1 MTVGS
6 SRTIHDSS
14 DARNWVSSKKAMSI
28 MDYSSRIAGSFF
40 ISVPLRLAWLSLIV
54 LICSSPTP
62 AQTEQ
67 SPPRLAVEN
76 NPPNSP
82 TPKMTIDAPE
92 DQQKVPG
99 TITGSVVGQDGIAVV
114 GAKVKL
120 TQEGQSV
127 SQEVTSSEDGTFTFT
142 NVAPGSFQLAIT
154 SEGFAAH
161 TSTGA
166 LHSGENFTVPQVSM
180 VLATNATVVR
190 VEVSTIEMAQEQLK
204 DEEKQ
209 RVLGVIP
216 NFYVT
221 YASDAAPLT
230 PKQKYNLA
238 WRLNI
243 DPVSF
248 LLAGQTA
255 GIQQAR
261 NEFSGY
267 GQGAV
272 GYAKRYGATYAN
284 FTISNFLGSAVF
296 PSIFKQDPR
305 YFYKGTGTTKS
316 RVLYALAN
324 AVICKSDGGHWQVN
338 YSGIIGSLASGGISN
353 LFYPASDRNGPAL
366 TLENTAMSIG
376 STAIFNLMQEFVLRK
391 LTPKVPNIPTNPNS
405 P

>member
-1 MTVGS
+1 
-6 SRTIHDSS
+6 
-14 DARNWVSSKKAMSI
+14 MSI
-28 MDYSSRIAGSFF
+28 MDNSSRIAGSFF
-40 ISVPLRLAWLSLIV
+40 VSVPVRLAWLSLIV

-62 AQTEQ
+62 AQTER
-67 SPPRLAVEN
+67 SPARLVVVN
-76 NPPNSP
+76 DPPNSP
-82 TPKMTIDAPE
+82 TPKMAIDASQ
-92 DQQKVPG
+92 DLQKVPG
-99 TITGSVVGQDGIAVV
+99 TITGGVVGQDGIAVV

-127 SQEVTSSEDGTFTFT
+127 SQEVTTSEDGQFTFT
-142 NVAPGSFQLAIT
+142 NVAPGTFQLVIT

-161 TSTGA
+161 TSTWE

-180 VLATNATVVR
+180 VLATNATEVR
-190 VEVSTIEMAQEQLK
+190 VEVSAIEIAQEQLK

-209 RVLGVIP
+209 RVLGIIP

-221 YASDAAPLT
+221 YVPNAAPLT
-230 PKQKYNLA
+230 LKQKYNLA

-248 LLAGQTA
+248 LLAGQAA

-261 NEFSGY
+261 NQFSGY
-267 GQGAV
+267 GQGAQ

-324 AVICKSDGGHWQVN
+324 AVICKSDRGHWQVN
-338 YSGIIGSLASGGISN
+338 YSGILGSLASGGISN
-353 LFYPASDRNGPAL
+353 LFYPARDRNGPAL
-366 TLENTAMSIG
+366 TFENAAMSIG
-376 STAIFNLMQEFVLRK
+376 STAVFNLMQEFVLRK
-391 LTPKVPNIPTNPNS
+391 LTHRVPNTRNPTNPNL

>member
-1 MTVGS
+1 MVN
-6 SRTIHDSS
+6 D
-14 DARNWVSSKKAMSI
+14 
-28 MDYSSRIAGSFF
+28 
-40 ISVPLRLAWLSLIV
+40 
-54 LICSSPTP
+54 
-62 AQTEQ
+62 
-67 SPPRLAVEN
+67 
-76 NPPNSP
+76 PPNSP
-82 TPKMTIDAPE
+82 TPKMAIAASQDL
-92 DQQKVPG
+92 QKVPG

-127 SQEVTSSEDGTFTFT
+127 SQEVTSSEDGQFTFT
-142 NVAPGSFQLAIT
+142 NVTPGSFQLVIT

-161 TSTGA
+161 TSTWE
-166 LHSGENFTVPQVSM
+166 LHSGENLTVPQVSM
-180 VLATNATVVR
+180 VLATNATEVR
-190 VEVSTIEMAQEQLK
+190 VEVSAIEIAQEQLK
-204 DEEKQ
+204 NEEKQ
-209 RVLGVIP
+209 RVLGIIP

-221 YASDAAPLT
+221 YVPNAAPLT

-261 NEFSGY
+261 NQFSGY
-267 GQGAV
+267 GQGAQS
-272 GYAKRYGATYAN
+272 YAKSYAKSYGATYAT
-284 FTISNFLGSAVF
+284 FTMSNFLGSAVF
-296 PSIFKQDPR
+296 SSIFKQDPR

-353 LFYPASDRNGPAL
+353 LFYLASDRNGPAL
-366 TLENTAMSIG
+366 TFDNTAMSIG
-376 STAIFNLMQEFVLRK
+376 STAVFNLMQEFVLRK
-391 LTPKVPNIPTNPNS
+391 LTPKVPNTPNPTNPNL

>member
-1 MTVGS
+1 MC
-6 SRTIHDSS
+6 
-14 DARNWVSSKKAMSI
+14 I
-28 MDYSSRIAGSFF
+28 MDNSSRIAGSFF
-40 ISVPLRLAWLSLIV
+40 ISVPVRLAWLSLIV

-67 SPPRLAVEN
+67 SPARLVVEN
-76 NPPNSP
+76 SPPNSP
-82 TPKMTIDAPE
+82 TPEMAIDAPE
-92 DQQKVPG
+92 DLQKVPG
-99 TITGSVVGQDGIAVV
+99 TITGSVVGQDGIAVA
-114 GAKVKL
+114 GAHVQL
-120 TQEGQSV
+120 SQEGQSV
-127 SQEVTSSEDGTFTFT
+127 SWEVTSNEEGQFTFT
-142 NVAPGSFQLAIT
+142 KVAPGLFQLVIT

-161 TSTGA
+161 TSTGE

-180 VLATNATVVR
+180 VLATNATEVR
-190 VEVSTIEMAQEQLK
+190 VEVSAIEIAQEQLK

-209 RVLGVIP
+209 RVLGIIP

-221 YASDAAPLT
+221 YVPNAAPLT

-248 LLAGQTA
+248 LLAGPTA

-267 GQGAV
+267 GHGAQ

-305 YFYKGTGTTKS
+305 YFYKGIGTTKS

-324 AVICKSDGGHWQVN
+324 AVICKGDSGHWQVN

-366 TLENTAMSIG
+366 TFENTAMSVG

-391 LTPKVPNIPTNPNS
+391 LTLKARNTPNPTNPNL

>member
-1 MTVGS
+1 
-6 SRTIHDSS
+6 
-14 DARNWVSSKKAMSI
+14 MSI
-28 MDYSSRIAGSFF
+28 MDNSSRIAGSFF
-40 ISVPLRLAWLSLIV
+40 ISVPVRLAWLSLIV
-54 LICSSPTP
+54 LICSSSTP

-67 SPPRLAVEN
+67 SPARLVVVN
-76 NPPNSP
+76 DPPDSP
-82 TPKMTIDAPE
+82 TPKMAIDASE
-92 DQQKVPG
+92 DLQKVPG
-99 TITGSVVGQDGIAVV
+99 TITGNVVGQDGIAVV
-114 GAKVKL
+114 GAKVRL

-127 SQEVTSSEDGTFTFT
+127 SQEVTSSEDGQFTFT
-142 NVAPGSFQLAIT
+142 NVAPGSFQLVIT

-161 TSTGA
+161 TSTGE
-166 LHSGENFTVPQVSM
+166 LRSGENFTVPQVSM
-180 VLATNATVVR
+180 VLATNATEVR
-190 VEVSTIEMAQEQLK
+190 VEVSAIEIAQEQLK

-209 RVLGVIP
+209 RVLGIIP

-221 YASDAAPLT
+221 YVPDAAPLT

-255 GIQQAR
+255 GIQQAL

-267 GQGAV
+267 GQGAQ

-353 LFYPASDRNGPAL
+353 LFYPGSDRNGPAL
-366 TLENTAMSIG
+366 TFENTAMSIG
-376 STAIFNLMQEFVLRK
+376 STAVFNLMQEFVLRK
-391 LTPKVPNIPTNPNS
+391 LTPKAPNTPNPANPNLQ
-405 P
+405 

>member
-1 MTVGS
+1 
-6 SRTIHDSS
+6 
-14 DARNWVSSKKAMSI
+14 MSI
-28 MDYSSRIAGSFF
+28 MDNASRIASSFF
-40 ISVPLRLAWLSLIV
+40 ISVPVRLAWLSLIV
-54 LICSSPTP
+54 LICSSPIS

-67 SPPRLAVEN
+67 SPARLVVVN
-76 NPPNSP
+76 DPPNSP
-82 TPKMTIDAPE
+82 TLKMAIDASE
-92 DQQKVPG
+92 DLQKVPG

-127 SQEVTSSEDGTFTFT
+127 SPEVTSSEDGQFTFA
-142 NVAPGSFQLAIT
+142 NVAPGSFQLVIT

-180 VLATNATVVR
+180 VLATNATEVR
-190 VEVSTIEMAQEQLK
+190 VEVSTIEIAQEQLK

-221 YASDAAPLT
+221 YVPNAAPLT

-267 GQGAV
+267 GQGAQ

-316 RVLYALAN
+316 RALYALAN

-366 TLENTAMSIG
+366 TFENTAMSIG

-391 LTPKVPNIPTNPNS
+391 LTPKVPNTPNPTNPNL

>member
-1 MTVGS
+1 
-6 SRTIHDSS
+6 
-14 DARNWVSSKKAMSI
+14 MSI
-28 MDYSSRIAGSFF
+28 MDNSNRIAGSFF
-40 ISVPLRLAWLSLIV
+40 VSVPVRLAWLSLIILV
-54 LICSSPTP
+54 CSSPIP

-67 SPPRLAVEN
+67 SPARLVVVN
-76 NPPNSP
+76 DPPNSP
-82 TPKMTIDAPE
+82 RPKMAIEASE
-92 DQQKVPG
+92 DLQKVPG
-99 TITGSVVGQDGIAVV
+99 TITGRVIGQDGIAVV

-120 TQEGQSV
+120 TQEGKSV
-127 SQEVTSSEDGTFTFT
+127 SQEVMSSEDGQFTFT
-142 NVAPGSFQLAIT
+142 NVAPGSFQLVIT

-161 TSTGA
+161 TSTGE
-166 LHSGENFTVPQVSM
+166 LSSGENLTVPQVSM
-180 VLATNATVVR
+180 VLATNVTEVR
-190 VEVSTIEMAQEQLK
+190 VEVSVIEIAQEQLK

-209 RVLGVIP
+209 RVLGIIP

-221 YASDAAPLT
+221 YVPNAAPLT

-267 GQGAV
+267 GQGAE
-272 GYAKRYGATYAN
+272 GYAKRYGATYAS

-296 PSIFKQDPR
+296 PTIFKQDPR

-324 AVICKSDGGHWQVN
+324 AVICKSDGGHWQLN

-366 TLENTAMSIG
+366 TFENTAISIG
-376 STAIFNLMQEFVLRK
+376 STAVFNLMQEFVLRK
-391 LTPKVPNIPTNPNS
+391 LTPKVPNTPNPTNPNL

>member
-1 MTVGS
+1 
-6 SRTIHDSS
+6 
-14 DARNWVSSKKAMSI
+14 MSI

-40 ISVPLRLAWLSLIV
+40 ISVHLRLAWLSLIV
-54 LICSSPTP
+54 LICSSPTL

-67 SPPRLAVEN
+67 SPARLAVEN
-76 NPPNSP
+76 NPSNSS
-82 TPKMTIDAPE
+82 TPKMAIDAPE

-99 TITGSVVGQDGIAVV
+99 TITGNVVGPDGIAVV

-127 SQEVTSSEDGTFTFT
+127 SQEVTSSEDGQFTFT
-142 NVAPGSFQLAIT
+142 NVAPGSFQLVIT

-166 LHSGENFTVPQVSM
+166 LHSGEKFTVPQVSM
-180 VLATNATVVR
+180 VLATNATEVR
-190 VEVSTIEMAQEQLK
+190 VEVSTIEIAQEQLK

-221 YASDAAPLT
+221 YFSNAAPLT

-238 WRLNI
+238 CRLNI

-248 LLAGQTA
+248 LLAGVTA
-255 GIQQAR
+255 GTQQAR

-267 GQGAV
+267 GQGAQ

-305 YFYKGTGTTKS
+305 YFYKGTGTTRS
-316 RVLYALAN
+316 RALYALAN

-353 LFYPASDRNGPAL
+353 LFYPASDRNGPTL
-366 TLENTAMSIG
+366 TFENTAMSIG

-391 LTPKVPNIPTNPNS
+391 LTPKVPNTPNPTHPNL

>member
-1 MTVGS
+1 
-6 SRTIHDSS
+6 
-14 DARNWVSSKKAMSI
+14 MSI
-28 MDYSSRIAGSFF
+28 MDNSSRIAGSFF
-40 ISVPLRLAWLSLIV
+40 ISVPVRLAWLSLIV

-67 SPPRLAVEN
+67 SPARPVVVN
-76 NPPNSP
+76 DPPNSP
-82 TPKMTIDAPE
+82 TPKMAIDAPE
-92 DQQKVPG
+92 DQQEVPG

-127 SQEVTSSEDGTFTFT
+127 SQEVTSSEDGQFTFT
-142 NVAPGSFQLAIT
+142 NVAPGSFQLVIT

-161 TSTGA
+161 TSTGE

-180 VLATNATVVR
+180 VLATKATEVR
-190 VEVSTIEMAQEQLK
+190 VEVSAIEIAQEQLK

-209 RVLGVIP
+209 RVLGIIP

-221 YASDAAPLT
+221 YVPNAAPLT

-248 LLAGQTA
+248 LLAGQAA

-261 NEFSGY
+261 NQFSGY
-267 GQGAV
+267 GQGAQ

-324 AVICKSDGGHWQVN
+324 AVICKSDRGHWQVN
-338 YSGIIGSLASGGISN
+338 YSGIIGSLAAGGISN
-353 LFYPASDRNGPAL
+353 LFYPASNRNGPAL
-366 TLENTAMSIG
+366 TFENTAMSIG
-376 STAIFNLMQEFVLRK
+376 STAVFNLMQEFVLRK
-391 LTPKVPNIPTNPNS
+391 LTPKVPNASNPANPNS

>member
-1 MTVGS
+1 
-6 SRTIHDSS
+6 
-14 DARNWVSSKKAMSI
+14 MSI
-28 MDYSSRIAGSFF
+28 MDYSNRIAGLLF
-40 ISVPLRLAWLSLIV
+40 ISFRVRLAWFSLVV
-54 LICSSPTP
+54 LICGLPAP

-67 SPPRLAVEN
+67 SPIRLAEEN
-76 NPPNSP
+76 NPDSP
-82 TPKMTIDAPE
+82 TTKMAIDALE
-92 DQQKVPG
+92 DQQKASG
-99 TITGSVVGQDGIAVV
+99 TITGSVVGQDGVAVA
-114 GAKVKL
+114 GANVKL
-120 TQEGQSV
+120 TQEGQLV
-127 SQEVTSSEDGTFTFT
+127 SHEVRSSENGQFTFT
-142 NVAPGSFQLAIT
+142 NVAPGSFQLVIT

-161 TSTGA
+161 TSTGV
-166 LHSGENFTVPQVSM
+166 LHSGENFTVPQVLM
-180 VLATNATVVR
+180 VLATNVTEVH
-190 VEVSTIEMAQEQLK
+190 VELSIIEIAQEQMK

-221 YASDAAPLT
+221 YVPNAAPLT
-230 PKQKYNLA
+230 PKQKHDLA

-248 LLAGQTA
+248 LLAGQAA

-267 GQGAV
+267 GQGAQ

-305 YFYKGTGTTKS
+305 YFYKGAGTTKS

-324 AVICKSDGGHWQVN
+324 AVICKGDNRHWQMN
-338 YSGIIGSLASGGISN
+338 YSGIIGSLAAGGISN
-353 LFYPASDRNGPAL
+353 LYYPASDHNGPAL
-366 TLENTAMSIG
+366 TFENTAMSIA
-376 STAIFNLMQEFVLRK
+376 STAVFNLMQEFVLRK
-391 LTPKVPNIPTNPNS
+391 LTSKVPNTPNPSNPNL

>member
-1 MTVGS
+1 M
-6 SRTIHDSS
+6 
-14 DARNWVSSKKAMSI
+14 A
-28 MDYSSRIAGSFF
+28 
-40 ISVPLRLAWLSLIV
+40 
-54 LICSSPTP
+54 
-62 AQTEQ
+62 
-67 SPPRLAVEN
+67 
-76 NPPNSP
+76 
-82 TPKMTIDAPE
+82 IDAPE

-127 SQEVTSSEDGTFTFT
+127 SQEVTSSEDGQFTFT
-142 NVAPGSFQLAIT
+142 NVAPGSFQLVIT

-161 TSTGA
+161 TSTGE

-180 VLATNATVVR
+180 VLATNATEVR
-190 VEVSTIEMAQEQLK
+190 VEVSTIEIAQEQLK

-221 YASDAAPLT
+221 YVPNAAPLT

-267 GQGAV
+267 GQGAQ

-366 TLENTAMSIG
+366 TFENTAMSIG
-376 STAIFNLMQEFVLRK
+376 STAVFNLMQEFVLRK
-391 LTPKVPNIPTNPNS
+391 LTPKVPNT
-405 P
+405 

>member
-1 MTVGS
+1 MPIMDNS
-6 SRTIHDSS
+6 SRL
-14 DARNWVSSKKAMSI
+14 
-28 MDYSSRIAGSFF
+28 AGSFF
-40 ISVPLRLAWLSLIV
+40 IFVPVRLAWLSLIV

-67 SPPRLAVEN
+67 SPARLVVVSD
-76 NPPNSP
+76 PPNSP
-82 TPKMTIDAPE
+82 TPKMAIDASE
-92 DQQKVPG
+92 DLQKVPG
-99 TITGSVVGQDGIAVV
+99 TITGNVVSQDGIAVV

-127 SQEVTSSEDGTFTFT
+127 SQEVTSSEDGQFTFT
-142 NVAPGSFQLAIT
+142 NVAPGSFQLVIT

-180 VLATNATVVR
+180 VLATNATEVR
-190 VEVSTIEMAQEQLK
+190 VEVSAIEIAQEQLK
-204 DEEKQ
+204 AEEKQ
-209 RVLGVIP
+209 RVLGIIP

-221 YASDAAPLT
+221 YVPNAAPLT

-261 NEFSGY
+261 NEFRGY
-267 GQGAV
+267 GQGAQ
-272 GYAKRYGATYAN
+272 GYAKRYGAAYAN

-296 PSIFKQDPR
+296 PSVFKQDPR

-316 RVLYALAN
+316 RILYALAN
-324 AVICKSDGGHWQVN
+324 AVICKSDGGRWQVN

-366 TLENTAMSIG
+366 TFENTAMSIG
-376 STAIFNLMQEFVLRK
+376 STAVFNLMQEFALRK
-391 LTPKVPNIPTNPNS
+391 LTPKVPNTPSPTNPNL

>member
-1 MTVGS
+1 
-6 SRTIHDSS
+6 
-14 DARNWVSSKKAMSI
+14 MSI
-28 MDYSSRIAGSFF
+28 MDNSSRIAGSFF
-40 ISVPLRLAWLSLIV
+40 ISVPARLAWLSLIV

-62 AQTEQ
+62 AQTDQ
-67 SPPRLAVEN
+67 SPARLGVVN
-76 NPPNSP
+76 DPPNSP
-82 TPKMTIDAPE
+82 TPKMAIDASE
-92 DQQKVPG
+92 DLQKVPG

-127 SQEVTSSEDGTFTFT
+127 SQEVTSSEDGQFTFT
-142 NVAPGSFQLAIT
+142 KVAPGSFQLVIT
-154 SEGFAAH
+154 AEGFAAH
-161 TSTGA
+161 TSTWE

-180 VLATNATVVR
+180 VLATNATEVR
-190 VEVSTIEMAQEQLK
+190 VEVSAMEIAQEQLK

-209 RVLGVIP
+209 RLLGIIP

-221 YASDAAPLT
+221 YVPNAAPLT

-261 NEFSGY
+261 NQFSGY
-267 GQGAV
+267 GQGAQ
-272 GYAKRYGATYAN
+272 GYGKRYGATYAN

-324 AVICKSDGGHWQVN
+324 AVICKSDRGHWQVN

-366 TLENTAMSIG
+366 TFENTAMSIG
-376 STAIFNLMQEFVLRK
+376 STAVFNLMQEFVLRK
-391 LTPKVPNIPTNPNS
+391 LTRKVPNTLNPTNPNL

>member
-1 MTVGS
+1 
-6 SRTIHDSS
+6 
-14 DARNWVSSKKAMSI
+14 MSI
-28 MDYSSRIAGSFF
+28 MDNSSRIAGSFF
-40 ISVPLRLAWLSLIV
+40 ISVPVRLALLSLIV

-67 SPPRLAVEN
+67 SPARPVVVN
-76 NPPNSP
+76 DPPNSP
-82 TPKMTIDAPE
+82 IPKIAIDESE
-92 DQQKVPG
+92 DLQKVPG
-99 TITGSVVGQDGIAVV
+99 TVTGSVVGQDGIAVV

-127 SQEVTSSEDGTFTFT
+127 RKEVTSSEDGQFTFT
-142 NVAPGSFQLAIT
+142 NVAPGSFQLVIT

-161 TSTGA
+161 TSTWK

-180 VLATNATVVR
+180 VLATNATEVR
-190 VEVSTIEMAQEQLK
+190 VEVSAMEIAQEQLK

-209 RVLGVIP
+209 RLLGIIP

-221 YASDAAPLT
+221 YVPNAAPLT

-248 LLAGQTA
+248 LLAGQAA

-261 NEFSGY
+261 NQFSGY
-267 GQGAV
+267 GQGAQ
-272 GYAKRYGATYAN
+272 GYAKRFGATYAN

-324 AVICKSDGGHWQVN
+324 AVICKSDRGHWQVN
-338 YSGIIGSLASGGISN
+338 YSGIIGSLAAGGISN
-353 LFYPASDRNGPAL
+353 LFYPASNRNGPAL
-366 TLENTAMSIG
+366 TFENTAMSIG
-376 STAIFNLMQEFVLRK
+376 STAVFNLMQEFVLRK
-391 LTPKVPNIPTNPNS
+391 LTHRVPNTRNPTNPNL

>member
-1 MTVGS
+1 
-6 SRTIHDSS
+6 
-14 DARNWVSSKKAMSI
+14 MSI
-28 MDYSSRIAGSFF
+28 MDNSSRIAGSFF
-40 ISVPLRLAWLSLIV
+40 VSVPLRLAWLSLIV
-54 LICSSPTP
+54 LICSSPSP
-62 AQTEQ
+62 AQT
-67 SPPRLAVEN
+67 A
-76 NPPNSP
+76 
-82 TPKMTIDAPE
+82 IDASE
-92 DQQKVPG
+92 DLQKVPG

-127 SQEVTSSEDGTFTFT
+127 SQEVTSSEDGQFTFT
-142 NVAPGSFQLAIT
+142 NVAPGTFQLVIT

-161 TSTGA
+161 TSTWE
-166 LHSGENFTVPQVSM
+166 LHSGETFTVPQVSM
-180 VLATNATVVR
+180 VLATKATEVR
-190 VEVSTIEMAQEQLK
+190 VEVSAIEIAQEQLK

-209 RVLGVIP
+209 RVLGIIP

-221 YASDAAPLT
+221 YVPNAAPLT

-238 WRLNI
+238 WRLSI

-261 NEFSGY
+261 NQFSGY
-267 GQGAV
+267 GQGAQ
-272 GYAKRYGATYAN
+272 GYVKRYGATYAN

-324 AVICKSDGGHWQVN
+324 AVICKSDRGHWQVN

-353 LFYPASDRNGPAL
+353 LFYPASDRHGPAL
-366 TLENTAMSIG
+366 TFENTAMSIG
-376 STAIFNLMQEFVLRK
+376 STAVFNLMQEFVLRK
-391 LTPKVPNIPTNPNS
+391 LTHKVPNTRNPTNPNL

>member
-1 MTVGS
+1 MC
-6 SRTIHDSS
+6 
-14 DARNWVSSKKAMSI
+14 I
-28 MDYSSRIAGSFF
+28 MDNSSRIAGSFF
-40 ISVPLRLAWLSLIV
+40 ISVPVRLAWLSLIV

-67 SPPRLAVEN
+67 SPARLVVEN
-76 NPPNSP
+76 SPPNSP
-82 TPKMTIDAPE
+82 TPEMAIDAPE
-92 DQQKVPG
+92 DLQKVPG
-99 TITGSVVGQDGIAVV
+99 TITGSVVGQDGIAVA
-114 GAKVKL
+114 GAHVQL
-120 TQEGQSV
+120 SQEGQSV
-127 SQEVTSSEDGTFTFT
+127 SWEVTSNEEGQFTFT
-142 NVAPGSFQLAIT
+142 KVAPGLFQLVIT

-161 TSTGA
+161 TSTGE

-180 VLATNATVVR
+180 VLATNATEVR
-190 VEVSTIEMAQEQLK
+190 VEVSVIEIAQEQLK

-221 YASDAAPLT
+221 YVPNAAPLT

-255 GIQQAR
+255 GIQQAQ

-267 GQGAV
+267 GQGAE
-272 GYAKRYGATYAN
+272 GYAKRYAATYAN

-305 YFYKGTGTTKS
+305 YFYKGIGTTKS

-324 AVICKSDGGHWQVN
+324 AVICKGDSGHWQVN

-366 TLENTAMSIG
+366 TFENTAMSVG

-391 LTPKVPNIPTNPNS
+391 LTLKARNTPNPTNPNL

>member
-1 MTVGS
+1 
-6 SRTIHDSS
+6 
-14 DARNWVSSKKAMSI
+14 MSI
-28 MDYSSRIAGSFF
+28 MDNSSRIAGSFF
-40 ISVPLRLAWLSLIV
+40 ISVPVRLAWLSLIV

-67 SPPRLAVEN
+67 SPAHPLVLN
-76 NPPNSP
+76 DLPNSP
-82 TPKMTIDAPE
+82 TPKLAIDASE
-92 DQQKVPG
+92 DLQKVPG
-99 TITGSVVGQDGIAVV
+99 TITGRVVSQDGLAVV

-127 SQEVTSSEDGTFTFT
+127 SQEVTSSEDGQFAFT
-142 NVAPGSFQLAIT
+142 NVAPGSFQLVIT

-161 TSTGA
+161 TSNGA
-166 LHSGENFTVPQVSM
+166 LHSGENFTVPRVSM
-180 VLATNATVVR
+180 VLETNTTEVR
-190 VEVSTIEMAQEQLK
+190 VELSAIEIAQEQLK
-204 DEEKQ
+204 DQEKQ
-209 RVLGVIP
+209 RVLAVIP

-221 YASDAAPLT
+221 YVPDAAPLT

-248 LLAGQTA
+248 LVAGQMA

-267 GQGAV
+267 GQGAQ

-316 RVLYALAN
+316 RILYALAN

-353 LFYPASDRNGPAL
+353 LFYPASDRNGPVL
-366 TLENTAMSIG
+366 TFENTAMGIG
-376 STAIFNLMQEFVLRK
+376 STAVFNLMQEFVLRK
-391 LTPKVPNIPTNPNS
+391 LTPKVPNTPNPTNPNLL
-405 P
+405 